1 MIDKKHILVVDDNE
15 VLKMTLS
22 RLLNVEGYTVL
33 TASGGDEAIKIV
45 QNEYV
50 DLVLLDIN
58 MPNVNGY
65 DVLKFI
71 KQNYPSIK
79 VVMVTAYADLK
90 NAVESKKLGADEFIT
105 KPFNVREL
113 FSTIFRLTTVID
125 DKEPKI
131 SYPAT
136 S

>member
-65 DVLKFI
+65 DVLIFI

-113 FSTIFRLTTVID
+113 FSTIFRLTTVIN

-131 SYPAT
+131 SYSAT